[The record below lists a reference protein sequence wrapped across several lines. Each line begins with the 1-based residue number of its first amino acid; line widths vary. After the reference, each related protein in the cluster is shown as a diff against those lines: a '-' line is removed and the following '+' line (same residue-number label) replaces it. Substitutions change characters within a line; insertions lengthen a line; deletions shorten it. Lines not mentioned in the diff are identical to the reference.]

1 MNLKTYDY
9 SDKWLD
15 LLVYEL
21 YKFNLT
27 SKMDFFSDV
36 NLCKSIKDKTNSIKT
51 DLTELINRCDYK
63 YITIDEDLNKI
74 YAFSCFLVEN
84 QKCYNKLIFKSTN
97 YPMTKDMFRVNV
109 DMFDK
114 IKDLGFD
121 KIYSIIDRFDENR
134 YIKFLKR
141 YYNVKIN
148 KKKGKKTELI
158 FSLRKVCLNH

>member
-1 MNLKTYDY
+1 
-9 SDKWLD
+9 
-15 LLVYEL
+15 
-21 YKFNLT
+21 
-27 SKMDFFSDV
+27 
-36 NLCKSIKDKTNSIKT
+36 
-51 DLTELINRCDYK
+51 
-63 YITIDEDLNKI
+63 
-74 YAFSCFLVEN
+74 
-84 QKCYNKLIFKSTN
+84 
-97 YPMTKDMFRVNV
+97 MFRVNV